1 MRRARTADWLL
12 LVTLLSAHAAVV
24 SLGLRNYLP
33 HAGWWFPYSVTGAQG
48 ENGLPFVD
56 RVNTPDCPLRVGD
69 RLLAANGAGLRG
81 LSRAEVYRAQ
91 TPLLVG
97 GRPYRVTAEREG
109 EQLEVSVQPAAM
121 PGWRGKFFG
130 LMPVTLTAIFLL
142 LRAPH
147 WHLSR
152 RFFAAT
158 IAVATFPP
166 ADVGQLPW
174 VAVTAIPAGTAL
186 MLWCGLE
193 GTEAS
198 RPLRRWQQL
207 LPWALGSIYA
217 LCMAVYLL
225 STIPAGLWPYR
236 GTWGGTAVMM
246 IALLLR
252 WSGPTSAPLRSS
264 DGSYAGFFSGSSSPS
279 CPMRCSASASRSACR
294 SSTCSG
300 SPLQA
305 RSSRRSRSGS

>member
-1 MRRARTADWLL
+1 
-12 LVTLLSAHAAVV
+12 
-24 SLGLRNYLP
+24 
-33 HAGWWFPYSVTGAQG
+33 
-48 ENGLPFVD
+48 
-56 RVNTPDCPLRVGD
+56 
-69 RLLAANGAGLRG
+69 
-81 LSRAEVYRAQ
+81 
-91 TPLLVG
+91 
-97 GRPYRVTAEREG
+97 
-109 EQLEVSVQPAAM
+109 
-121 PGWRGKFFG
+121 
-130 LMPVTLTAIFLL
+130 MPVTLTAIFLL

-246 IALLLR
+246 IALLLALVR
-252 WSGPTSAPLRSS
+252 AYQRSAPLERRQLRWVLLGLFVAFLPYALFSLGLSLGMQVEYMFWEPFAGTFIPGDPARDRRSPWS
-264 DGSYAGFFSGSSSPS
+264 ATAGSTSTALI
-279 CPMRCSASASRSACR
+279 SASAPR
-294 SSTCSG
+294 
-300 SPLQA
+300 
-305 RSSRRSRSGS
+305 